1 MAKNVR
7 FWPFYLV
14 FSYSTVT
21 TTLLMLQNVSYHHT
35 EQLFQ
40 TWSPHRCLIGLI
52 IAKKWPIKDQK
63 WLVLAISCNFWAIFL
78 RLQALWSMYGH
89 SMFVNNA
96 LCDNNW
102 HFATLE
108 DLWVQLMRKSQDK
121 MAKNSRFWPFFGPF
135 FAIISLI
142 RHVWGLHVW
151 NNCSLWW

>member
-52 IAKKWPIKDQK
+52 IAKNGPKNGQNR
-63 WLVLAISCNFWAIFL
+63 LFLAILSWLFLINCTHKSSSVVKCQLLSHRALFTNMECPYMLQRACNRKKIAQK
-78 RLQALWSMYGH
+78 LQ
-89 SMFVNNA
+89 
-96 LCDNNW
+96 
-102 HFATLE
+102 E
-108 DLWVQLMRKSQDK
+108 
-121 MAKNSRFWPFFGPF
+121 MAKTSHFWSFMGHF
-135 FAIISLI
+135 FAIISPV
-142 RHVWGLHVW
+142 RHI
-151 NNCSLWW
+151 